1 MGYKEVIRR
10 LLLYAFV
17 AVLVIFSTYPFL
29 YMVSTSFK
37 SMEDFFMNPFSV
49 FPETLNLTQ
58 YIAVFEM
65 GLTKY
70 FVNSIIITV
79 LAVALVVFIAALASY
94 PLSRMK
100 FRLSGLLFL
109 LFIGGMMIPVHATLI
124 PIFTMSNNIGIY
136 DTLLALLGPYI
147 AFALPISI
155 FIFIQFMKEIP
166 MELVEAAKMDGA
178 NHWAIF
184 LKVIFPNIMPAIS
197 TIVIY
202 NFVHIWNEFIFALVL
217 IQSPNKMTL
226 PVGLQKFYGEFS
238 VNVPGLMAA
247 LTLASLPLILIF
259 IIAQEKVVK
268 GLSGGAVKG

>member
-1 MGYKEVIRR
+1 MGNKGIIKKI
-10 LLLYAFV
+10 LQYAF
-17 AVLVIFSTYPFL
+17 AALLVVFSTYPFL

-37 SMEDFFMNPFSV
+37 SMEDFFMNPFAVLPKS
-49 FPETLNLTQ
+49 LDITQ
-58 YIAVFEM
+58 YTAVLEM

-70 FVNSIIITV
+70 FLNSIIVTV

-100 FRLSGLLFL
+100 FRLSGLFIL
-109 LFIGGMMIPVHATLI
+109 LFISGMMIPVHATLI
-124 PIFTMSNNIGIY
+124 PIFIMSNKINIY

-155 FIFIQFMKEIP
+155 FIFIQFMKDIP
-166 MELVEAAKMDGA
+166 MELEEAAKMDGA
-178 NHWAIF
+178 NHWEIF
-184 LKVIFPNIMPAIS
+184 SKVIFPNIVPAIS
-197 TIVIY
+197 TVVIY

-217 IQSPNKMTL
+217 IQSPGKMTL

-259 IIAQEKVVK
+259 ILAQEKVVK
-268 GLSGGAVKG
+268 GLAGGAVKG

>member
-1 MGYKEVIRR
+1 MGNKGIIKTIF
-10 LLLYAFV
+10 LYAF
-17 AVLVIFSTYPFL
+17 AALLVIFSTYPFI

-37 SMEDFFMNPFSV
+37 SMEDFFMNPFSIL
-49 FPETLNLTQ
+49 PESLDITQ
-58 YIAVFEM
+58 YLAVLDM

-70 FVNSIIITV
+70 YFNSIIVTV
-79 LAVALVVFIAALASY
+79 IAVALVVFIAALASY

-100 FRLSGLLFL
+100 FRLSSLLFL
-109 LFIGGMMIPVHATLI
+109 LFISGMMIPVHATLI
-124 PIFTMSNNIGIY
+124 PIFIMSNTMDIY

-155 FIFIQFMKEIP
+155 FIFIQFMKDIP
-166 MELVEAAKMDGA
+166 MELEEAAKMDGA
-178 NHWAIF
+178 NHWDIF
-184 LKVIFPNIMPAIS
+184 LKVVFPNIIPAIS
-197 TIVIY
+197 TVIIY

-217 IQSPNKMTL
+217 IQSPSKMTL

-259 IIAQEKVVK
+259 ILAQEKVVK

>member
-1 MGYKEVIRR
+1 MGNRGIIKTI
-10 LLLYAFV
+10 LQYAF
-17 AVLVIFSTYPFL
+17 AALLVIFSTYPFI

-37 SMEDFFMNPFSV
+37 SMEEFFMNPFSIL
-49 FPETLNLTQ
+49 PKSLDITQ
-58 YIAVFEM
+58 YIAVLEM

-70 FVNSIIITV
+70 YLNSIIATV

-100 FRLSGLLFL
+100 FRLSGLLIL
-109 LFIGGMMIPVHATLI
+109 LFISGMMIPVHATLI
-124 PIFTMSNNIGIY
+124 PIFIMSNTMNIY

-155 FIFIQFMKEIP
+155 FIFIQFMKDIP
-166 MELVEAAKMDGA
+166 MELEEAAKMDGA
-178 NHWAIF
+178 NHWEIF
-184 LKVIFPNIMPAIS
+184 LKVVFPNIIPAIS
-197 TIVIY
+197 TVVIY

-217 IQSPNKMTL
+217 IQSPGKMTL

-259 IIAQEKVVK
+259 ILAQEKVVK
-268 GLSGGAVKG
+268 GLAGGAVKG

>member
-1 MGYKEVIRR
+1 MRYMEIIKRC
-10 LLLYAFV
+10 LLYAFV

-29 YMVSTSFK
+29 YMVSTSLK
-37 SMEDFFMNPFSV
+37 SMEDFFINPFSIV
-49 FPETLNLTQ
+49 PKSLNLTQ
-58 YIAVFEM
+58 YTAVFEM
-65 GLTKY
+65 GLTQY
-70 FVNSIIITV
+70 FVNSIIIAV
-79 LAVALVVFIAALASY
+79 LAVALVVFISALASY

-155 FIFIQFMKEIP
+155 FIFIQFMKDIP
-166 MELVEAAKMDGA
+166 MELEEAAKMDGA

-184 LKVIFPNIMPAIS
+184 SKVIFPNIMPAIS
-197 TIVIY
+197 TVVIY

-259 IIAQEKVVK
+259 ILAQEKVVK

>member
-1 MGYKEVIRR
+1 MGMAIMKKTPLY
-10 LLLYAFV
+10 LLATL
-17 AVLVIFSTYPFL
+17 LVVFSTYPFL

-49 FPETLNLTQ
+49 LPESFSFTQ
-58 YIAVFEM
+58 YLSVLDM

-70 FVNSIIITV
+70 FLNSILVTV
-79 LAVALVVFIAALASY
+79 IAVILVVFIAALASY

-100 FRLSGLLFL
+100 FRFNSTLLL

-124 PIFTMSNNIGIY
+124 PIFSMSNTAGIY
-136 DTLLALLGPYI
+136 DTLPVLLGPYV

-155 FIFIQFMKEIP
+155 FVFIQFMREIP
-166 MELVEAAKMDGA
+166 IELEEAAKIDGA

-184 LKVIFPNIMPAIS
+184 SKVIFPNIMPAIS
-197 TIVIY
+197 TVVIY

-217 IQSPNKMTL
+217 IQSPDKMTL

-247 LTLASLPLILIF
+247 LTMASLPLILVF
-259 IIAQEKVVK
+259 ILAQEKVVK
-268 GLSGGAVKG
+268 GLSSGSVKG

>member
-1 MGYKEVIRR
+1 MGMTIVKKTPLY
-10 LLLYAFV
+10 LLTAL
-17 AVLVIFSTYPFL
+17 LVVFSTYPFL

-49 FPETLNLTQ
+49 LPESFSFTQ
-58 YIAVFEM
+58 YLSVLDM

-70 FVNSIIITV
+70 FLNSILVTV
-79 LAVALVVFIAALASY
+79 IAVILVVFIAALASY

-100 FRLSGLLFL
+100 FRLNSTLML

-124 PIFTMSNNIGIY
+124 PIFSMSNTTGIY
-136 DTLLALLGPYI
+136 DTLPVLLGPYV

-155 FIFIQFMKEIP
+155 FVFIQFMREIP
-166 MELVEAAKMDGA
+166 VELEEAAKIDGA

-184 LKVIFPNIMPAIS
+184 SKVIFPNIMPAIS
-197 TIVIY
+197 TVVIY
-202 NFVHIWNEFIFALVL
+202 NFVHIWNEFIFALIL
-217 IQSPNKMTL
+217 IQSPDKMTL

-247 LTLASLPLILIF
+247 LTMASLPLILVF
-259 IIAQEKVVK
+259 ILAQEKVVK
-268 GLSGGAVKG
+268 GLSSGSVKG